1 METETLKK
9 EIERVEKNSKDW
21 WASMKE
27 DVDDIKTKIEKL
39 PDTIIERMKENIE
52 LKIQVCVQAL
62 RIEMLD
68 EQKKTYKWI
77 VGLTIGLI
85 ISLIGAIYALI
96 KGAGA

>member
-1 METETLKK
+1 MENETLKK

-27 DVDDIKTKIEKL
+27 NVDDIKEKIEKL

-85 ISLIGAIYALI
+85 ISLIGVIYASI
-96 KGAGA
+96 KGAGG

>member
-1 METETLKK
+1 MENETLKK

-27 DVDDIKTKIEKL
+27 NVDDIKEKIEKL

-85 ISLIGAIYALI
+85 ISLIGVIYASI

>member
-1 METETLKK
+1 MENETLKK

-85 ISLIGAIYALI
+85 ISLIGVIYASI

>member
-27 DVDDIKTKIEKL
+27 NVDDIKEKIEKL

-85 ISLIGAIYALI
+85 ISLIGVIYASI

>member
-1 METETLKK
+1 MENETLKK

-27 DVDDIKTKIEKL
+27 NVDDIKEKIEKL

-77 VGLTIGLI
+77 VGLAIGLV
-85 ISLIGAIYALI
+85 ISLIGVIYASV

>member
-85 ISLIGAIYALI
+85 ISLIGVIYASI

>member
-85 ISLIGAIYALI
+85 ISLIGVIYASI
-96 KGAGA
+96 KGAGT

>member
-52 LKIQVCVQAL
+52 LKIQVCIQAL

-85 ISLIGAIYALI
+85 ISLIGVIYASI

>member
-1 METETLKK
+1 
-9 EIERVEKNSKDW
+9 
-21 WASMKE
+21 MKE
-27 DVDDIKTKIEKL
+27 NVDDIKEKIEKL

-85 ISLIGAIYALI
+85 ISLIGVIYASI

>member
-9 EIERVEKNSKDW
+9 EIERVEKNSKYW

-85 ISLIGAIYALI
+85 ISLIGVIYASI
-96 KGAGA
+96 KGAGV

>member
-1 METETLKK
+1 MENETLKK

-85 ISLIGAIYALI
+85 ISLIGVIYASI
-96 KGAGA
+96 KGAGG

>member
-1 METETLKK
+1 MENETLKK

-27 DVDDIKTKIEKL
+27 NVDDIKEKIEKL

-77 VGLTIGLI
+77 VCLTIGLI
-85 ISLIGAIYALI
+85 ISLIGVIYASI